1 MQLDNSVK
9 KEIRKYAIR
18 NAAEYGKASEGSVLS
33 KIISLH
39 PQLKADIKSL
49 ALEVKGEVA
58 EVNKLS
64 KDQVA
69 REFAEH
75 EEEFKASDAQRAEK
89 SSKHN
94 FSVAGAEKG
103 NFVTRFPPEPGGY
116 MHIGHAKPAFIE
128 DELRKVYGGK
138 LMLYFDDTNAENEK
152 QEFVDAFKDD
162 LKWLGINFDAE
173 YYASD
178 NLPVL
183 YGYAKDVIRKG
194 KAYVCMCD
202 ADTVKEGRSLG
213 TECLHKSQSID
224 KNVELWQKMLN
235 NGFKDNEAIL
245 RLNSNMNAVNTT
257 LRDPTL
263 FRLKHAKHYR
273 QGDKYFV
280 WPTYD
285 FCTPIVDS
293 LKGITDVV
301 RSKEYEMRDELYF
314 MVLEILGLR
323 KPRINSISRLE
334 IADNLTS
341 KRKIRELI
349 AQKLIDGYD
358 DPRLVTIRA
367 LRRRGLSAEAIREF
381 SLSFGMGKAESVV
394 DIDMLLG
401 INRKLI
407 STSAKKL
414 SFTKYGGEGAVKCE
428 LWNIGK
434 LLIGDEFN
442 SDSVKKEEGF
452 AEGANPLKTGE
463 IVQFDNIG
471 FYRLDSKKDMRFLS
485 L

>member
-1 MQLDNSVK
+1 MQIDNAVK
-9 KEIRKYAIR
+9 KEIRKYVIR
-18 NAAEYGKASEGSVLS
+18 NATEYGKANEGSVLS

-39 PQLKADIKSL
+39 PELKTDIKSL
-49 ALEVKGEVA
+49 GMEVKKEVA

-64 KDQVA
+64 KEQLA
-69 REFAEH
+69 NEFAEY
-75 EEEFKASDAQRAEK
+75 EEEFKESDVQRAEK

-94 FSVAGAEKG
+94 FSVPGAQKG
-103 NFVTRFPPEPGGY
+103 NFITRFPPEPGGY

-128 DELRKVYGGK
+128 DELCKAYEGK

-162 LKWLGINFDAE
+162 LKWLGIKFDAE

-178 NLPVL
+178 NLPIL
-183 YGYAKDVIRKG
+183 YGYAVEIIKKG
-194 KAYVCMCD
+194 KAYICMCD
-202 ADTVKEGRSLG
+202 GDTVKEGRSLG
-213 TECLHKSQSID
+213 TQCPHKSQSKE
-224 KNVELWQKMLN
+224 KNLELWQKMLG

-245 RLNSNMNAVNTT
+245 RLNSDMGAVNTT

-314 MVLEILGLR
+314 MVLDILALR
-323 KPRINSISRLE
+323 KPRISSISRLE
-334 IADNLTS
+334 IADNVTS
-341 KRKIRELI
+341 KRRIRELI

-367 LRRRGLSAEAIREF
+367 LRRRGLAAEAIREF
-381 SLSFGMGKAESVV
+381 ALSFGMGKAESVV
-394 DIDMLLG
+394 DIEMLLG
-401 INRKLI
+401 INSKLI
-407 STSAKKL
+407 SAKAHKL
-414 SFTKYGGEGAVKCE
+414 SFTKAEGSGSVKCE

-442 SDSVKKEEGF
+442 KESIKKEEGF
-452 AEGANPLKTGE
+452 AEGTKAINEGD
-463 IVQFDNIG
+463 IVQFDKIG